1 MNVHE
6 KIRFLR
12 KSKHWSQDDMAEKLA
27 MSVSGYAKIEQGK
40 SEASWA
46 KLEQIAEVFEIDVL
60 ELLTL
65 GEKSVVV
72 SVGDNNSG
80 SWLQVV
86 GASKELTAEIEKLQ
100 LIIELKDKELAM
112 QQREITYLKKM
123 LEMSEKLNGEN
134 HASDSNH

>member
-12 KSKHWSQDDMAEKLA
+12 KSKNWSQDEMAEKLA

-40 SEASWA
+40 SEATLV
-46 KLEQIAEVFEIDVL
+46 KLEQIAEIFDMDVL

-65 GEKSVVV
+65 GEKNVIVLM
-72 SVGDNNSG
+72 GDNSG

-86 GASKELTAEIEKLQ
+86 GSSKELTSEIEKLQ
-100 LIIELKDKELAM
+100 LINGHFKATLEQKNTEIENLKVQIVQLQKINAL
-112 QQREITYLKKM
+112 
-123 LEMSEKLNGEN
+123 LEKNS
-134 HASDSNH
+134 